1 MASRDPA
8 RARTVAAVALRL
20 LVVAV
25 AGAIVGLMIG
35 VITPA
40 HAEIAGS
47 DARLSLRIGTA
58 YDEFGV
64 DKVLTG
70 RKSTARSFL
79 GEPIGVRAELDLDP
93 STLTDSSGQ
102 FNTDV
107 LPAYIQ
113 AYSDPTQLVD
123 GIRWA
128 IAKHLLAWGLA
139 GAAGFVLAWCAWRG
153 YRRWRTSYD
162 ARHYGDGRA
171 PATAHAYRAPERRF
185 ARHAALGV
193 AVVAVLWVI
202 PSAVHDARP
211 RPRVVGST
219 VFQGTPLADIQVR
232 GLLRPALVAA
242 RDFIETYFSRTDEYY
257 DQLNAR
263 LDAYLAVNPVELPA
277 STDTRP
283 VVHFGFVTD
292 RHCNIGM
299 DRVVV
304 GLLKHFDVHVLVS
317 GGDDAFS
324 GSFGFESACTR
335 NLADKTKQAHITD
348 VFVAG
353 NHDSPKT
360 MADERDQ
367 GIKTL
372 DGKPVT
378 VEGLTFVGLP
388 DPRTSRY
395 GQGIVPSDAG
405 AQQVLLEKQGTT
417 VGEAACITAAPLIA
431 VLHDPLAGNTALQH
445 GCGHITLALDGH
457 THSQRGPTAIALP
470 DGRTGYQFIGAS
482 SGGAP
487 GEASIERSFA
497 SQLTVGPL
505 NHDATVNLVSVDRT
519 TGRLVGMTEFRFS
532 PDQAIFVTSHR
543 VD

>member
-20 LVVAV
+20 LLVAL
-25 AGAIVGLMIG
+25 AGAIVGLVIA

-40 HAEIAGS
+40 HTEIAGS
-47 DARLSLRIGTA
+47 DARLWLRIGRA
-58 YDEFGV
+58 YDEFGI

-70 RKSTARSFL
+70 RKATDRSFL

-123 GIRWA
+123 GIKWAIIRHLVVWA
-128 IAKHLLAWGLA
+128 IA
-139 GAAGFVLAWCAWRG
+139 GAVGFVLAWCAWRG
-153 YRRWRTSYD
+153 YRRWRRTYD
-162 ARHYGDGRA
+162 ADHYRDGA
-171 PATAHAYRAPERRF
+171 AKATARAYRAPERRV
-185 ARHAALGV
+185 ARYAAVGIV
-193 AVVAVLWVI
+193 VVALLSLI
-202 PSAVHDARP
+202 PSAAHDPRARP
-211 RPRVVGST
+211 HVVGSP
-219 VFQGTPLADIQVR
+219 VFRGTPLAGIQVE

-242 RDFIETYFSRTDEYY
+242 RDYIETYFAQTDTYY
-257 DQLNAR
+257 DQLQAR
-263 LDAYLAVNPVELPA
+263 LEAYLAVDDVALPA

-283 VVHFGFVTD
+283 VVSFGFVTD

-304 GLLKHFDVHVLVS
+304 ALLKHFDLHLLVS

-335 NLADKTKQAHITD
+335 NLADKTKQAGITD

-360 MADERDQ
+360 MDDERHQ

-378 VEGLTFVGLP
+378 AEGLTFIGLP
-388 DPRTSRY
+388 DPRASRY
-395 GQGIVPSDAG
+395 GQGIVPSAREAQDA
-405 AQQVLLEKQGTT
+405 LLQKQGTT
-417 VGEAACITAAPLIA
+417 VGETACISTPPLIA

-457 THSQRGPTAIALP
+457 THSQHGPSAVPLP
-470 DGRTGYQFIGAS
+470 DGRTGYQFTGAS

-487 GEASIERSFA
+487 GEGSIERSFA

-505 NHDATVNLVSVDRT
+505 NHDATLNIASVERT
-519 TGRLVGMTEFRFS
+519 TGRLVAMTEFRFT
-532 PDQAIFVTSHR
+532 PDQKIFVTRQHTG
-543 VD
+543 